1 MNPIQVRIHNIRSG
15 RPEPEIEILYAVY
28 QDEKVFLFR
37 MLSGLKFHPCVKN
50 GETNERMFLKN
61 LFPQDPVLAVEAVKV
76 VDENVDQDQAVL
88 FEIFL
93 VLPYIFWIFL
103 IPLKISNLL
112 NIL

>member
-50 GETNERMFLKN
+50 GETNEGMLLKN

-88 FEIFL
+88 L
-93 VLPYIFWIFL
+93 R
-103 IPLKISNLL
+103 
-112 NIL
+112 NILSFALYFLDIPNSSQNI

>member
-28 QDEKVFLFR
+28 QDEKVFPFR

-88 FEIFL
+88 L
-93 VLPYIFWIFL
+93 
-103 IPLKISNLL
+103 
-112 NIL
+112 

>member
-1 MNPIQVRIHNIRSG
+1 
-15 RPEPEIEILYAVY
+15 
-28 QDEKVFLFR
+28 

-50 GETNERMFLKN
+50 GETNEGMLLKN

-103 IPLKISNLL
+103 IPLKISNFL
-112 NIL
+112 NIF

>member
-50 GETNERMFLKN
+50 GETNKRMLLKN

-88 FEIFL
+88 L
-93 VLPYIFWIFL
+93 R
-103 IPLKISNLL
+103 
-112 NIL
+112 NILSFDQYFLDIPNSSQNI